1 MTHGTKHLHF
11 HCTGCGNCCREF
23 RVPVTD
29 SDVRRLAAA
38 LPNAELADLF
48 DWLAPHDVD
57 MSGEP
62 ETFVELPTGRH
73 LLVLR
78 QVGGACAHLA
88 EQRCTVYDARPRSCR
103 LFPWDVNLGRRGG
116 VRRLA
121 LLPGAQ
127 VCESTMD
134 GNLRPEHLAEHK
146 RWERAEL
153 TAYVRRVTA
162 WNRLQ
167 ARRKRLGKPLLG
179 AARFLESLLR
189 GVHAP
194 TLTSATIASAS
205 DV

>member
-1 MTHGTKHLHF
+1 MTHGTKHLRF
-11 HCTGCGNCCREF
+11 RCTECGECCRGF

-29 SDVRRLAAA
+29 LDVRRLAAA
-38 LPNAELADLF
+38 RPGSDLN
-48 DWLAPHDVD
+48 DWLDWLSPEAVD

-62 ETFVELPTGRH
+62 ETFVELPHGRH

-78 QVGGACAHLA
+78 QADGACRWL
-88 EQRCTVYDARPRSCR
+88 EQRRCAVYDARPRSCR
-103 LFPWDVNLGRRGG
+103 LFPWDVSLGRRGG
-116 VRRLA
+116 VRRLT
-121 LLPGAQ
+121 LLPGSEI
-127 VCESTMD
+127 CEGARD
-134 GNLRPEHLAEHK
+134 GRTRPELLAEHK

-153 TAYVRRVTA
+153 AAYVRRVTA

-194 TLTSATIASAS
+194 PLT
-205 DV
+205 